1 MEKQLFEAA
10 CSDRGNDAAQELL
23 NLFAVQS
30 AEDVILLLPSIPL
43 ALLTELATHL
53 WRAINHEHR
62 KRTGA
67 DLVVIDDG
75 CYIRR
80 DGAGKLVR

>member
-1 MEKQLFEAA
+1 MRLSAKEMQLFEAA

-23 NLFAVQS
+23 NLFAAQS

-43 ALLTELATHL
+43 ALLKDLASQL

-67 DLVVIDDG
+67 DLVV
-75 CYIRR
+75 
-80 DGAGKLVR
+80 LEHV